1 MVEGDRLVPMR
12 ILAVPAER
20 ELLAL
25 PWDVQL
31 EDWPADIL
39 VALPRGISRHTVR
52 FVRISR
58 QVYAVKEVPEH
69 LAIREYRMLRDL
81 QRIGVPAVEAAG
93 VIAGRTTA
101 DGAHLESVLLT
112 RHLQFALPYR
122 ALFSRTLRR
131 DTTVRLVDALVALLV
146 RLHLTGFYWGDC
158 SLSNVLFRRDAGA
171 FAAYLVDAET
181 GTIHDTLTRGQRD
194 YDIDLAR
201 TNIYGELS
209 DLESGGLLDE
219 SIDPLETADLIVARY
234 TSLWA
239 ELTDAEEFDTG
250 QMYRIDARMRRLNDL
265 GFDVAE
271 LDIVTDVGGRTI
283 RIEPKVVD
291 PGHHSRRLLRLTGLD
306 VEENQ
311 ARRLLNDLD
320 SYRAYTDQQNEAEEI
335 VAHEWVTH
343 VFEPVVRAV
352 PKELRGKLEP
362 AEIFHEVLVHR
373 WYLSEQAGHD
383 VGVRSSLESYIHD
396 VLPQKPD
403 EQAVLGRRAPR
414 RGVDPVTDDG
424 TEDLGSTQEF
434 RLTLEDLT
442 G

>member
-1 MVEGDRLVPMR
+1 MPLR

-20 ELLAL
+20 ELLGL
-25 PWDVQL
+25 PWDTPV
-31 EDWPADIL
+31 EDWPADVL
-39 VALPRGISRHTVR
+39 VALPRGISRHIVR
-52 FVRISR
+52 FVRIR
-58 QVYAVKEVPEH
+58 RHVYAVKEVPEH
-69 LAIREYRMLRDL
+69 LAIREYRLLRDL
-81 QRIGVPAVEAAG
+81 QRIGVPAVAAAG
-93 VIAGRTTA
+93 VIAGRSTPA
-101 DGAHLESVLLT
+101 GDPLESVLLT
-112 RHLQFALPYR
+112 RHLQFAMPYR

-181 GTIHDTLTRGQRD
+181 GTIQAELSRGQRE

-201 TNIYGELS
+201 TNIFGELL

-219 SIDPLETADLIVARY
+219 SIDPLEIADLVVARY

-250 QMYRIDARMRRLNDL
+250 QMYRIDSRIRRLNDL

-271 LDIVTDVGGRTI
+271 LDIVTDVDGRTV

-320 SYRAYTDQQNEAEEI
+320 SYRAYTDRQNEDEEI
-335 VAHEWVTH
+335 VAHEWVTN
-343 VFEPVVRAV
+343 VFEPVVSAV
-352 PKELRGKLEP
+352 PRAMRGKLEP
-362 AEIFHEVLVHR
+362 AEVFHEVLLHR
-373 WYLSEQAGHD
+373 WYLSERAGHD
-383 VGVRSSLESYIHD
+383 VGVRAAVESYVHD
-396 VLPQKPD
+396 VLPTKPD
-403 EQAVLGRRAPR
+403 EQAVLGRRARPPAR
-414 RGVDPVTDDG
+414 EVDADGVEADADTG
-424 TEDLGSTQEF
+424 GEDLEATQEF

>member
-1 MVEGDRLVPMR
+1 MAGVR

-20 ELLAL
+20 ELLDL
-25 PWDVQL
+25 PWELPL
-31 EDWPADIL
+31 EDWPGDVL

-58 QVYAVKEVPEH
+58 HVYAVKELPEH

-81 QRIGVPAVEAAG
+81 QRIDVPAVSAAG
-93 VIAGRTTA
+93 VIAGRTTRT
-101 DGAHLESVLLT
+101 GEPLESVLLT

-122 ALFSRTLRR
+122 ALFSRTLRQE
-131 DTTVRLVDALVALLV
+131 TTLRLVDALVALLV
-146 RLHLTGFYWGDC
+146 RLHLTGFFWGDC

-181 GTIHDTLTRGQRD
+181 GTTHEHLSRGQRE

-201 TNIYGELS
+201 TNIFGELS

-219 SIDPLETADLIVARY
+219 SIDPLAVADLVAARY
-234 TSLWA
+234 GSLWA
-239 ELTDAEEFDTG
+239 ELTDAEEFDDT
-250 QMYRIDARMRRLNDL
+250 QMYRVDARIRRLNEL

-271 LDIVTDVGGRTI
+271 LDIVTDVDGRTV

-291 PGHHSRRLLRLTGLD
+291 PGHHTRRLLRLTGLD

-320 SYRAYTDQQNEAEEI
+320 SYRAATDQQGEDEEI
-335 VAHEWVTH
+335 VAHQWVTE

-352 PKELRGKLEP
+352 PRELRGKLEP
-362 AEIFHEVLVHR
+362 AEVFHEVLLHR
-373 WYLSEQAGHD
+373 WYLSEQAGRD
-383 VGVRSSLESYIHD
+383 IGIQRAVDSYVHD
-396 VLPQKPD
+396 VLPAKPD
-403 EQAVLGRRAPR
+403 EQAVLGRRARPPQ
-414 RGVDPVTDDG
+414 DPSG
-424 TEDLGSTQEF
+424 TPGPDTAGEDLDSTQEF
-434 RLTLEDLT
+434 RLTLADLA